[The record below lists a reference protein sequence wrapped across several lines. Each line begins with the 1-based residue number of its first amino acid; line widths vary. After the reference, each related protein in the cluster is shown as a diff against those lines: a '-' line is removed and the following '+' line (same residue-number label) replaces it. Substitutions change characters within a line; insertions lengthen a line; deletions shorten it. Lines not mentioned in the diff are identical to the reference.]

1 MPSSLRIRDRSRAVA
16 NKVASWDVVTKAVD
30 RAFLELAELDG
41 KKDEEGRPVINVPE
55 LYTGVLL
62 VYNYVNRYSPGSYLS
77 PPKKKDVLKLVKK
90 FDLNNDGVIDR
101 EEFGRLLRHFVKHLL
116 RNMIINILVMLT
128 VIPFLCYFTC
138 KFVGSNMA
146 GEYEGWRILLVALL
160 LLQSSLASNL
170 PANGCHVQAVCS
182 RLNTFRD
189 VTITEG
195 NFTDLAL
202 IGQFR
207 GRFNSQGG
215 KYKAHEAGSGPLNLE
230 VYQEVGNHVDIVR
243 GASGGTLESCCR
255 ACAADKACHAYHFFP
270 SKRLAD
276 NSNGTIRTTRT
287 LTPPA
292 ARRMG
297 NWRGGARRAVPRKS
311 YFEDDEDPDDLAPP
325 AKKKLKSYFEDDE
338 DSDDLAPPAK
348 KKLKPL
354 GRSEEMRAAGQPT
367 GPCVLE
373 YDVSEAIDWEQQ
385 ELYVKWKGR
394 SFLHC
399 DWLPISTLST
409 LPGFKKVQNYMKRA
423 DDERRYRLSVSAE
436 EVEALNVG
444 REMELDLLKQYS
456 QVDRVVAERPAK
468 AAGEVGREGDEVS
481 SYEFFVKW
489 KGLSYSEATWEAEAD
504 IESARDAIDEFKAR
518 EAGALVVGKSVE
530 AQRKSCRSMSKLEV
544 QPEWLKGGTLRDYQ
558 LMGLNFLI
566 HSWMKDTSVILAD
579 EMGLG
584 KTVQSVSMLGFLFH
598 MQQIQGPF
606 LIVVP
611 LSTMSNWE
619 RELRRWLPSLNVVLY
634 VGNRASREVVQQYEF
649 WQAGRKGGR
658 QTKFHA
664 LLTTYEVVLKDK
676 AVLSPIRWTYL
687 MVDEAHRLKNSEA
700 ALYTTLISFHAR
712 NKLLITGTPLQNSV
726 EELWALLHFLDD
738 RKFGDKE
745 EFSAKYK
752 HLLENQSEKEI
763 TSLHQELR
771 PHMLR
776 RVIKDVEKSLP
787 PKIERI
793 LRVEMSP
800 LQKQYYKWILER
812 NFQDLNKNARS
823 NQVSLLNIVA
833 ELKKCCNHPFL
844 FESADYGYG
853 GGAAGGALDAQGKAQ
868 RIVLGSGKTTL
879 LDKLLTRL
887 KETGHR
893 VLIFSQMVRMLDIL
907 ADYLAL
913 RGFQFQRLDG
923 STRADL
929 RQQAMEHFNAPGSD
943 DFCFLLSTRAG
954 GLGINLATADTVIIF
969 DSDWNPQNDL
979 QAMSRA
985 HRIGQQDVV
994 NIYRFVTS
1002 GSVEEDILERA
1013 KRKMVLDH
1021 LVIQKLNA
1029 AGRLEKTT
1037 SKKSSSMFDKN
1048 ELAAILRFGAEELFK
1063 EKVSEEEGSSRLENL
1078 DIDEILARAE
1088 KIDSSTAGEGA
1099 NELLSA
1105 FTVANFSSTENDAA
1119 FWSRLIQAAPAEEE
1133 KALGPRSSRRNATY
1147 TGDGLLGEAD
1157 DEDEDGR
1164 EGRGVRRYGGAERV
1178 AQMTAE
1184 AGGALEAASE
1194 AERRSLHSLL
1204 MQACKDT
1211 VRAAAAAEEDEALG
1225 AAGAAAAAAAA
1236 AAGGAGAAAK
1246 IPLLDF
1252 FGVAVKAPELLQ
1264 RVKELQFLAKRVER
1278 VSDPVKQFR
1287 LRSHARV
1294 PSWAKTTSWT
1304 PVDDAR
1310 LLLGVHFHGFGNW
1323 EQVRLDERLGLENKI
1338 APPGSTGGI
1347 GGGGEGKLPRGS
1359 HLDARA
1365 SALLRKELEAD
1376 PHHAKA
1382 AAAANAL
1389 KVKIKDSVLQ
1399 RLKRLQ
1405 TRQEL
1410 SPKEVTQKVKKY
1422 LRQLGHEIDSVMKR
1436 EASDAALPRS
1446 HLQKI
1451 SEDLWDYVALHS
1463 HLSGTRLADIYRKLR
1478 DDRGSDGKEGGEKDR
1493 EPRARIALF
1502 RAPMN
1507 EFMRFAHVGAVSG
1520 GPAEDCERARD
1531 GETLGS
1537 MRPAGTRVYS
1547 RRARGGRKPTI
1558 IVDYEE
1564 ECIGEDINENGQETM
1579 QVARRMSARQRTGV
1593 TVKRE
1598 TDEVVVKG
1606 ELEEVTVTQQA
1617 GNVVVKRES
1626 DDEAGTTGGG
1636 VVVTRGGDV
1645 TVKREAEDVT
1655 VKREAVDEMAGR
1667 EACVADADMAVAVTE
1682 GTAGIVAGNIR
1693 HGGSSYSKGMNHSL
1707 SCYPHAFSLAPC
1719 FSLLPA
1725 PSLLPPFHSCLPPPP
1740 LYTPALAR
1748 SLAALLSPLSCRT
1761 PLAALLSPLS
1771 CRTPLAALLLPHSSC
1786 RTPLAALLLPHSS
1799 CRTPLAALLLPHS
1812 SCRILSPEQQR
1823 RFAVLVS
1830 AMLSSQTKDPV
1841 THAAVAR
1848 LHAAGLLSPEAL
1860 KAAEETT
1867 VSQTIYPVGFYVR
1880 KAGYLKKMAN
1890 LCLEKHGGDIP
1901 GSLEDLLALPGVG
1914 PKMAYLVMNVAW
1926 ERVEGICV
1934 DTHVHRIARRLGWTD
1949 AKVRIWSRAYVCM
1962 CLYEVTF
1969 ESTQKS
1975 LRYAFGHVPMCA
1987 CAYMR

>member
-1 MPSSLRIRDRSRAVA
+1 MS
-16 NKVASWDVVTKAVD
+16 
-30 RAFLELAELDG
+30 
-41 KKDEEGRPVINVPE
+41 
-55 LYTGVLL
+55 
-62 VYNYVNRYSPGSYLS
+62 
-77 PPKKKDVLKLVKK
+77 
-90 FDLNNDGVIDR
+90 
-101 EEFGRLLRHFVKHLL
+101 
-116 RNMIINILVMLT
+116 
-128 VIPFLCYFTC
+128 
-138 KFVGSNMA
+138 
-146 GEYEGWRILLVALL
+146 
-160 LLQSSLASNL
+160 
-170 PANGCHVQAVCS
+170 
-182 RLNTFRD
+182 
-189 VTITEG
+189 
-195 NFTDLAL
+195 
-202 IGQFR
+202 
-207 GRFNSQGG
+207 
-215 KYKAHEAGSGPLNLE
+215 
-230 VYQEVGNHVDIVR
+230 
-243 GASGGTLESCCR
+243 
-255 ACAADKACHAYHFFP
+255 
-270 SKRLAD
+270 
-276 NSNGTIRTTRT
+276 
-287 LTPPA
+287 
-292 ARRMG
+292 
-297 NWRGGARRAVPRKS
+297 RRAVPRKS
-311 YFEDDEDPDDLAPP
+311 YFEDDEDSADELAPP
-325 AKKKLKSYFEDDE
+325 AKKKLKGIAAAGEEGEEEDE
-338 DSDDLAPPAK
+338 DMLPAGDGAEGAEADAEAEGDVVERV
-348 KKLKPL
+348 LWHQPL
-354 GRSEEMRAAGQPT
+354 GRSEEMRAEGKPT

-468 AAGEVGREGDEVS
+468 AAAGEAGREGDEVS

-530 AQRKSCRSMSKLEV
+530 AQRKSCRNMSKLEV

-649 WQAGRKGGR
+649 WQAAGRKGGR

-676 AVLSPIRWTYL
+676 AVLAPIRWNYL

-738 RKFGDKE
+738 KKFADKE

-853 GGAAGGALDAQGKAQ
+853 GGAAAGALDAQGKAQ
-868 RIVLGSGKTTL
+868 RIVLGSGKTTLLDKLLTRLKERATVFSSSPRWVLFGQGAADRAGSGKTTL

-1063 EKVSEEEGSSRLENL
+1063 EKVSEEEGASRLENL

-1164 EGRGVRRYGGAERV
+1164 EGRGGRRGGKDGGGKRKRGRREQGDGGGEEGGYPAAAPAVEGALRDANAFVKAVRRYGGAERV

-1211 VRAAAAAEEDEALG
+1211 VRAAAAAEDDEALG
-1225 AAGAAAAAAAA
+1225 AGGAAAAAAAA
-1236 AAGGAGAAAK
+1236 AAGGAAAGK
-1246 IPLLDF
+1246 VPLLDF

-1389 KVKIKDSVLQ
+1389 KVKIKELEADPHHAKAAAAANALKVKIKDSVLQ

-1422 LRQLGHEIDSVMKR
+1422 LRQLGHEIDSVLKR
-1436 EASDAALPRS
+1436 EAADATLPRS
-1446 HLQKI
+1446 HLQRI

-1478 DDRGSDGKEGGEKDR
+1478 DD
-1493 EPRARIALF
+1493 
-1502 RAPMN
+1502 
-1507 EFMRFAHVGAVSG
+1507 H
-1520 GPAEDCERARD
+1520 ARD
-1531 GETLGS
+1531 S
-1537 MRPAGTRVYS
+1537 RDARPPRPPPPPALSDARASRMGAGAGT
-1547 RRARGGRKPTI
+1547 GR
-1558 IVDYEE
+1558 
-1564 ECIGEDINENGQETM
+1564 GEDGE
-1579 QVARRMSARQRTGV
+1579 
-1593 TVKRE
+1593 
-1598 TDEVVVKG
+1598 VVKG
-1606 ELEEVTVTQQA
+1606 AVRGAGGVGKWAGGGDREV
-1617 GNVVVKRES
+1617 
-1626 DDEAGTTGGG
+1626 EAGELG
-1636 VVVTRGGDV
+1636 
-1645 TVKREAEDVT
+1645 
-1655 VKREAVDEMAGR
+1655 
-1667 EACVADADMAVAVTE
+1667 AVAEE
-1682 GTAGIVAGNIR
+1682 GMVQ
-1693 HGGSSYSKGMNHSL
+1693 
-1707 SCYPHAFSLAPC
+1707 
-1719 FSLLPA
+1719 
-1725 PSLLPPFHSCLPPPP
+1725 
-1740 LYTPALAR
+1740 
-1748 SLAALLSPLSCRT
+1748 
-1761 PLAALLSPLS
+1761 
-1771 CRTPLAALLLPHSSC
+1771 
-1786 RTPLAALLLPHSS
+1786 
-1799 CRTPLAALLLPHS
+1799 
-1812 SCRILSPEQQR
+1812 E
-1823 RFAVLVS
+1823 
-1830 AMLSSQTKDPV
+1830 
-1841 THAAVAR
+1841 
-1848 LHAAGLLSPEAL
+1848 
-1860 KAAEETT
+1860 
-1867 VSQTIYPVGFYVR
+1867 
-1880 KAGYLKKMAN
+1880 
-1890 LCLEKHGGDIP
+1890 
-1901 GSLEDLLALPGVG
+1901 
-1914 PKMAYLVMNVAW
+1914 
-1926 ERVEGICV
+1926 
-1934 DTHVHRIARRLGWTD
+1934 
-1949 AKVRIWSRAYVCM
+1949 
-1962 CLYEVTF
+1962 
-1969 ESTQKS
+1969 
-1975 LRYAFGHVPMCA
+1975 
-1987 CAYMR
+1987 